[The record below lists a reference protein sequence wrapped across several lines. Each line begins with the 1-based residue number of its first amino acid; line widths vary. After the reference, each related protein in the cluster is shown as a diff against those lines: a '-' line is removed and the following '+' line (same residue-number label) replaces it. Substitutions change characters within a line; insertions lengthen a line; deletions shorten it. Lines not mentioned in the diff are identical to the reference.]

1 MKLNFFFILET
12 KISLSTPFL
21 SSLPFLKFWE
31 ENFMNFERKHIEAG
45 PNCSHGI
52 PHFLKYYMPLKQMEI
67 L

>member
-1 MKLNFFFILET
+1 
-12 KISLSTPFL
+12 
-21 SSLPFLKFWE
+21 
-31 ENFMNFERKHIEAG
+31 MNFERKHIEAG